1 MPIFYNDINDK
12 YEYDPVMEAMSFLY
26 EQQFASNIILN
37 EMSLA
42 EADKALAKFY
52 SSCIDKLGKVINKVK
67 EIYTKIVTEI
77 KKFLKDNVG
86 ILHAIKKTPVLNTDS
101 FEFNGY
107 DFYRKDYSLSLD
119 EATKEAQSYMKNS
132 FNMIV
137 YNKCDAVDF
146 DKELSRIRSIM
157 FDDENIKLQNIPAY
171 IKECCLG
178 DKTNFTVDDIIIKK
192 SIALLE
198 DKNVAKNS
206 MKNDRDNMIA
216 GTSAFMTV
224 CKAVSLDTKS
234 KSQLSKEQTQA
245 FSNAAK
251 FCMSINSIMFLAY
264 SAMIKSETVKYKQS
278 RAIMYKVLQRSKDLN
293 NGKDNNTQLATV

>member
-1 MPIFYNDINDK
+1 MPIFYNNINDK

-42 EADKALAKFY
+42 NADKALANFY

-67 EIYTKIVTEI
+67 EIYTKIVIEI
-77 KKFLKDNVG
+77 KKFLRDNVG
-86 ILHAIKKTPVLNTDS
+86 ILHAIKKTPVLNTNS

-107 DFYRKDYSLSLD
+107 DFYKRDYRIALD
-119 EATKEAQSYMKNS
+119 EATREAQSYMKNS
-132 FNMIV
+132 FNLII
-137 YNKCDAVDF
+137 YNKCDIIDF
-146 DKELSRIRSIM
+146 DKELSKIRSIM

-171 IKECCLG
+171 IKQCCLG
-178 DKTNFTVDDIIIKK
+178 DKTTFTVDDSIIKR

-198 DKNVAKNS
+198 DKDIVKNS
-206 MKNDRDNMIA
+206 MKNDRDNMIS
-216 GTSAFMTV
+216 GTSTFMTV
-224 CKAVSLDTKS
+224 CKSVSLDTKS
-234 KSQLSKEQTQA
+234 KSQLSKEQIQA
-245 FSNAAK
+245 FSDTAK
-251 FCMSINSIMFLAY
+251 FCMNINSIMFLAY

-293 NGKDNNTQLATV
+293 RGKDNNTQLATV